1 MIHYEIEWIKKA
13 KRSDIRRAGRFA
25 NLFRFNDDLTLLNN
39 NTEFEESFK
48 KIFPTRFVL
57 KKD

>member
-1 MIHYEIEWIKKA
+1 MDQKA
-13 KRSDIRRAGRFA
+13 KRSDIRRASRFA

-48 KIFPTRFVL
+48 KIFPPRFVL